1 MKNLIQQTEI
11 KEDLTS
17 IWLLTAGQA
26 LAVWCWQ
33 RPRNSMSAISYCH
46 GGYWHDFAGL
56 ESPYLVQ

>member
-26 LAVWCWQ
+26 LAV
-33 RPRNSMSAISYCH
+33 
-46 GGYWHDFAGL
+46 
-56 ESPYLVQ
+56 